1 MNKTEDGFIKENVVL
16 ARIGS
21 MDYLGSELGSEYE
34 PNKTYPVFV
43 TEDELFND
51 STISSCEGADVTYI
65 HPDALEI
72 TLSDWKQL
80 TCGHVQNIYRDG
92 DYLKGT
98 IFVKDANA
106 IASIEKDGIKEVSL
120 GYDSVIIEKDGK
132 LIKTN
137 IRANHLAI
145 VPEGRCGSACKIGD
159 SKKVKTTMAKKPVAL
174 KVGDS
179 IAKMLGLKTSSQ
191 KAVGRKFG
199 DAKKSIANAKIKFGD
214 SVKKTLKDVE
224 AGLGAEATEEEKSTA
239 LDAVATISE
248 NIDQAIELL
257 TGADESVTEAEQAVE
272 EIAVGDAQ
280 LPEGVTVPE
289 ELANYVSE
297 LEAEA
302 ETAKTDLEEANKK
315 IEELEAE
322 LASLKGEAETST
334 AIADAKARFPKIK
347 VGDAKSARDVQSQIL
362 VAKGIY
368 TDAQVKTLT
377 DCAIGSAYQA
387 LSVTAHKPTSD
398 FGKKLIGDS
407 KKPNA
412 KTATQR
418 LGGR

>member
-1 MNKTEDGFIKENVVL
+1 MNKTEDGFIRENVVL

-21 MDYLGSELGSEYE
+21 MDYLGAELGAEYE
-34 PNKTYPVFV
+34 ANKMYPVFV
-43 TEDELFND
+43 TEDELFSD
-51 STISSCEGADVTYI
+51 ATIASCEGADVTFI

-72 TLSDWKQL
+72 TLDDWSAL
-80 TCGHVQNIYRDG
+80 SCGHVQNIYRDG

-98 IFVKDANA
+98 IFVKDKDA

-132 LIKTN
+132 LVKTN

-159 SKKVKTTMAKKPVAL
+159 SKKVKTTMASKKPVAL

-179 IAKMLGLKTSSQ
+179 IAKMFGLKTSAQ

-199 DAKKSIANAKIKFGD
+199 DAKKSIAQAKEFGD
-214 SVKKTLKDVE
+214 SAKKTLKDVE
-224 AGLGAEATEEEKSTA
+224 AGLGAEATEEEKAVA
-239 LDAVATISE
+239 LDAVATLSTEIE
-248 NIDQAIELL
+248 QAIEILN
-257 TGADESVTEAEQAVE
+257 GADESVTEAEQAVE

-280 LPEGVTVPE
+280 LPEGVSVPE
-289 ELANYVSE
+289 ELQSYVSE
-297 LEAEA
+297 LETEA
-302 ETAKTDLEEANKK
+302 ETAKADLEDANKK
-315 IEELEAE
+315 IAELEEELAT
-322 LASLKGEAETST
+322 LKGEAETAT
-334 AIADAKARFPKIK
+334 AVADAKARFPKIQL
-347 VGDAKSARDVQSQIL
+347 GDAKSSRDVQSKIL

-387 LSVTAHKPTSD
+387 LAVSTHKPTSD

-407 KKPNA
+407 KQKPNRVS
-412 KTATQR
+412 Q
-418 LGGR
+418 LGGKK